1 MLPKYYSPAEL
12 AVQLS
17 VSIETLAQWRWLN
30 QGPPFIRIGHGQRK
44 LIRYPDTG
52 VAAWLGSHSKGT
64 STGSQR
70 PQVGAG
76 RG

>member
-17 VSIETLAQWRWLN
+17 VSVETLAQWRWLN

-44 LIRYPDTG
+44 LVRYAAPA
-52 VAAWLGSHSKGT
+52 VAEWLSGPSKR
-64 STGSQR
+64 SQ
-70 PQVGAG
+70 GG
-76 RG
+76 L